1 MEVKQESVNDMNSEV
16 EEDDFSWFEEDVEF
30 DNKIKVIHE
39 DRKLVMKKC
48 HEIMDRIFVKYGIDK
63 YEEDDKLDMFV
74 QVHIS

>member
-1 MEVKQESVNDMNSEV
+1 MIDELDDKNDYSWL
-16 EEDDFSWFEEDVEF
+16 EEDEEF

-39 DRKLVMKKC
+39 DRKLIMKKC